1 MSSSK
6 EEDVM
11 KTLEELNVVSDS
23 DRNTYGDMFLVFD
36 YNGNGSV
43 DVSDVKQVGIVFLWL
58 CNFVNL

>member
-1 MSSSK
+1 
-6 EEDVM
+6 M

-43 DVSDVKQVGIVFLWL
+43 DVSDVKQVGIVF
-58 CNFVNL
+58 FFI